1 MTGPIASLNAA
12 LRWDLADF
20 ERGTR
25 HIEMSFQKLLTLGRD
40 MAAGFQQ
47 IGQQM
52 TLGITAPMIA
62 LGAYTVNAASDL
74 QELQS
79 AFDFT
84 FGSTARTMN
93 AWAESTGNAMGRA
106 TSEMKAGALAM
117 GQLFKQ
123 AAPTEEA
130 AARLSQ
136 RFTVLAQD
144 AASFYNTSF
153 DEALGKIR
161 SGLSGESEP
170 LRDFGVFLTEAAVNA
185 KALELG
191 MIRVG
196 EELTEQGKIMARAIL
211 IQEGLAD
218 ANGDVERTS
227 GSFANRVRALKANIQ
242 ELSEEI
248 GERFLPYAER
258 LVGWAQQAVEWIGNL
273 PPGVKDAAVSF
284 GILLAAIGPVMFAIG
299 AMAATVLPLFIQN
312 LNPIFVFLSALINPF
327 GTAVVLLAKLAAHF
341 GLVARGLSLL
351 AAGAARFLGPWGLVI
366 SAIMLFSDGIGSALG
381 KIGNMVADFLGPQ
394 VTRIIEQFGAA
405 FSELGDLFRQIAE
418 SDFGRFLGEVFI
430 GLNKVVEILLVA
442 VGGGIIAGISALLGL
457 IEGIAE
463 YVRGVVQTVSKLLQG
478 DWEGAWQSA
487 GNTVARAAARIAN
500 LIRGVMPWL
509 AAAIDQVAR
518 LSGDPTPMGNGQ
530 NARGGTNPTNAS
542 DVNRRLGFNISDNGA
557 MGPRSLSYAAPATGG
572 GGRSGGGGGGRS
584 GPSAEELAARREEIK
599 LEQALAVARE
609 RGDIEGER
617 ALRRQLDLRSKIEE
631 YERAGLS
638 NAAAKVEA
646 EKAMRELEDA
656 RAEALAREIA
666 QEERGI
672 DLQLAEL
679 RNDYEAIRFLKDE
692 EYLERQILKW
702 REKGL
707 ELAEAERRAADDL
720 ATKRAAESEKLAR
733 RLADDE
739 DARQI
744 ELARIRG
751 DNPAEINRL
760 EENRRIRERA
770 DELRQQGVDAED
782 AMAKAMEEGADRSR
796 AALQGT
802 FRDTFRAGLQAA
814 MNGDLGG
821 FFKNWLESRSFDA
834 LSRVLDRLADGLA
847 NLVSGGGGGGGL
859 LGALGSALGFVG
871 AATGSGGGSAG
882 ITVNNK
888 VASLQGYGG
897 PFGTPKLP
905 VPIGLPL
912 PKFANGGWGTIK
924 GMPGLDTNT
933 LSLNGNPIAQ
943 VSDGELLNVQRASAA
958 GPGNGL
964 AVTVTMDPSTGA
976 LGAFVTDTAGKV
988 VAEATPRIA
997 ALGAS
1002 GAIQKIGKMN
1012 AKALAP

>member
-1 MTGPIASLNAA
+1 M
-12 LRWDLADF
+12 
-20 ERGTR
+20 
-25 HIEMSFQKLLTLGRD
+25 
-40 MAAGFQQ
+40 
-47 IGQQM
+47 
-52 TLGITAPMIA
+52 
-62 LGAYTVNAASDL
+62 

-84 FGSTARTMN
+84 FGSTAKTMN

-170 LRDFGVFLTEAAVNA
+170 LHDFGVFLTEAAVKA

-218 ANGDVERTS
+218 ANGDVERTA

-242 ELSEEI
+242 ELAEEI

-418 SDFGRFLGEVFI
+418 SGFGQFLGGVFI

-442 VGGGIIAGISALLGL
+442 VGGGIIAGISDLLGL

-518 LSGDPTPMGNGQ
+518 LSGDSAQLASGQGYGRGTDPTD
-530 NARGGTNPTNAS
+530 AS
-542 DVNRRLGFNISDNGA
+542 DVNRRLGFNITDNGA
-557 MGPRSLSYAAPATGG
+557 MGPRSRSYAAPASG

-584 GPSAEELAARREEIK
+584 GPSAEELADRRKE
-599 LEQALAVARE
+599 LELEHDLAVARE
-609 RGDIEGER
+609 KGDLEEER
-617 ALRRQLDLRSKIEE
+617 RLRRKLDLKSKIDQ
-631 YERAGLS
+631 YERAGLKD
-638 NAAAKVEA
+638 AAAKEA
-646 EKAMRELEDA
+646 AERDLAELDQA
-656 RAEALAREIA
+656 RAEAKAREIA
-666 QEERGI
+666 IDEESL

-679 RNDYEAIRFLKDE
+679 RNDYQAIQYLKDK
-692 EYLERQILKW
+692 EYLRRQTLKW
-702 REKGL
+702 RQDDV
-707 ELAEAERRAADDL
+707 ELAEAELRAANDL
-720 ATKRAAESEKLAR
+720 KNLEEARADAIER
-733 RLADDE
+733 RLAEQE

-751 DNPAEINRL
+751 DNPARIAAM
-760 EENRRIRERA
+760 EEDRRIRARA
-770 DELRQQGVDAED
+770 DQLQSEYRMKPED

>member
-1 MTGPIASLNAA
+1 
-12 LRWDLADF
+12 
-20 ERGTR
+20 
-25 HIEMSFQKLLTLGRD
+25 
-40 MAAGFQQ
+40 
-47 IGQQM
+47 
-52 TLGITAPMIA
+52 
-62 LGAYTVNAASDL
+62 
-74 QELQS
+74 
-79 AFDFT
+79 
-84 FGSTARTMN
+84 
-93 AWAESTGNAMGRA
+93 
-106 TSEMKAGALAM
+106 
-117 GQLFKQ
+117 LFKQ

-170 LRDFGVFLTEAAVNA
+170 LRDFGVFLTEAAVKA

-242 ELSEEI
+242 ELAEEI

-258 LVGWAQQAVEWIGNL
+258 FVGWAQQAVEWIGNL
-273 PPGVKDAAVSF
+273 PPGVKDAAVGF
-284 GILLAAIGPVMFAIG
+284 GIFAATLGPIMIGLGALAATI
-299 AMAATVLPLFIQN
+299 LPLFLAN
-312 LNPIFVFLSALINPF
+312 LGPVFLAISALINPF
-327 GTAVVLLAKLAAHF
+327 GTAVVLLGKLAGEF
-341 GLVARGLSLL
+341 GLVSRALSLL
-351 AAGAARFLGPWGLVI
+351 AGGAARFLGPWGLVI
-366 SAIMLFSDGIGSALG
+366 SGILLFSDSIASAMRGIGAM
-381 KIGNMVADFLGPQ
+381 IRDTLGPKAEELVNRFAALFVDLEQ
-394 VTRIIEQFGAA
+394 AFEDLADSPIGEFFTMLVDIVGVLIDVLLRLGGQMVISGIGALIDMVT
-405 FSELGDLFRQIAE
+405 
-418 SDFGRFLGEVFI
+418 
-430 GLNKVVEILLVA
+430 
-442 VGGGIIAGISALLGL
+442 
-457 IEGIAE
+457 GIAE
-463 YVRGVVQTVSKLLQG
+463 YVQGVVQTVSALLRG
-478 DWEGAWQSA
+478 DWEGAWQAA
-487 GNTVARAAARIAN
+487 GNTVARAVARIAE

-509 AAAIDQVAR
+509 AGALDLMAR
-518 LSGDPTPMGNGQ
+518 LVGDPTPLSTG
-530 NARGGTNPTNAS
+530 RGSGGGFLGGGVGFLWDTATKAMAGGGS
-542 DVNRRLGFNISDNGA
+542 DAAGG
-557 MGPRSLSYAAPATGG
+557 SYAIPGSGG
-572 GGRSGGGGGGRS
+572 GGRTRGGGGRS

-617 ALRRQLDLRSKIEE
+617 ALRRQLDLRSKFEE
-631 YERAGLS
+631 YERAELS
-638 NAAAKVEA
+638 NADAKAAA
-646 EKAMRELEDA
+646 EKDLLELDQA
-656 RAEALAREIA
+656 RAEAKAREIA
-666 QEERGI
+666 IDEESL

-679 RNDYEAIRFLKDE
+679 RNDYQAIQYLKDK
-692 EYLERQILKW
+692 EYLRRQTLKW
-702 REKGL
+702 RQDDV
-707 ELAEAERRAADDL
+707 ELAEAELRAANDL
-720 ATKRAAESEKLAR
+720 KNLEEARADAIER
-733 RLADDE
+733 RLAEQE

-751 DNPAEINRL
+751 DNPARIAAM
-760 EENRRIRERA
+760 EEDRRIRARA
-770 DELRQQGVDAED
+770 DQLQSEYRMKPED

>member
-84 FGSTARTMN
+84 FGSTAKTMN

-170 LRDFGVFLTEAAVNA
+170 LRDFGVFLTEAAVKA

-218 ANGDVERTS
+218 ANGDVERTA

-242 ELSEEI
+242 ELAEEI
-248 GERFLPYAER
+248 GKRFLPYAER

-381 KIGNMVADFLGPQ
+381 KIGNMVGDFLGPQ

-509 AAAIDQVAR
+509 ASAIDQVAR
-518 LSGDPTPMGNGQ
+518 LSGDSAQLASGQGYGRRTDPTD
-530 NARGGTNPTNAS
+530 AS
-542 DVNRRLGFNISDNGA
+542 DVNRRLGFNITDNGA
-557 MGPRSLSYAAPATGG
+557 IGPRSRSYAAPASG
-572 GGRSGGGGGGRS
+572 GGRSGGGGGRS
-584 GPSAEELAARREEIK
+584 GPSAEELADRRKE
-599 LEQALAVARE
+599 LELEHDLAVARE
-609 RGDIEGER
+609 KGDLEEER
-617 ALRRQLDLRSKIEE
+617 RLRRKLDLKSKIDQ
-631 YERAGLS
+631 YERAGLKD
-638 NAAAKVEA
+638 AAAKEA
-646 EKAMRELEDA
+646 AERDIAELDQA
-656 RAEALAREIA
+656 RAEAKAREIA
-666 QEERGI
+666 IDEESL

-679 RNDYEAIRFLKDE
+679 RNDYQAIQYLKDK
-692 EYLERQILKW
+692 EYLRRQTLKW
-702 REKGL
+702 REDDV
-707 ELAEAERRAADDL
+707 ELAEAELRAANDL
-720 ATKRAAESEKLAR
+720 KNLEEARADAIER
-733 RLADDE
+733 RLAEQE

-751 DNPAEINRL
+751 DNPGRIAAM
-760 EENRRIRERA
+760 EEDRRIRARA
-770 DELRQQGVDAED
+770 DELQSEYRMKPED

-859 LGALGSALGFVG
+859 LGALGSALGFVS

-964 AVTVTMDPSTGA
+964 AVTVTMDASTGA

-1012 AKALAP
+1012 AKALAQ